1 MVFTTSLNRS
11 QGCTK
16 GKALMMLSVTHVK
29 RDESTHKKKD
39 RQKQRSQF
47 MLNLMVALSQHKVM
61 QLF

>member
-1 MVFTTSLNRS
+1 
-11 QGCTK
+11 
-16 GKALMMLSVTHVK
+16 MMLSVTHVK